1 VNERL
6 QVLIAYLSALA
17 SVQATGVKVR
27 DEILTTIKII
37 EGEIENERKQHSKD
51 EGM

>member
-17 SVQATGVKVR
+17 NVQAAGVKVR
-27 DEILTTIKII
+27 DEILLTMKKI
-37 EGEIENERKQHSKD
+37 EGEIERD
-51 EGM
+51 EN